1 MKRFENKVVIVTAAA
16 SGIGLAAAKR
26 FAAEGATLSLCDI
39 ELAKLESHASAM
51 GLPDGKLYVARI
63 DVSKPQ
69 ELEAFIAD
77 TVARFGS
84 LDILVNNAGVGAFG
98 YVTEITPEIWDRV
111 IATTLSSVFYA
122 SRAALPH
129 LIKSR
134 GNIVNTASI
143 SGLVADVGFAAYNA
157 AKGGVVNLTR
167 AMAIDHA
174 SDGIRVNAIC
184 PGVTETGST
193 AWMHKHPEIMQ
204 GFADRLPMG
213 RMGTSEEMAGAI
225 LFLASEDATYI
236 TGTNL
241 VIDGGLTAGTGQPP
255 FRKLTE
261 KTTT

>member
-1 MKRFENKVVIVTAAA
+1 MNRFENKVVIVTAAA
-16 SGIGLAAAKR
+16 SGIGLAAAQR
-26 FAAEGATLSLCDI
+26 FAAEGASLALCDI
-39 ELAKLESHASAM
+39 DFDTLKGHAAGMELSDDKLH
-51 GLPDGKLYVARI
+51 VARV
-63 DVSKPQ
+63 DVSKPH
-69 ELEAFIAD
+69 EIEAFIAQ
-77 TVARFGS
+77 TVQRFGG
-84 LDILVNNAGVGAFG
+84 LDVLVNNAGVGAFG
-98 YVTEITPEIWDRV
+98 YVNEISPETWDRV

-122 SRAALPH
+122 SRAALSH
-129 LIKSR
+129 LVARK

-193 AWMHKHPEIMQ
+193 NWMQNHPAIMQ

-213 RMGTSEEMAGAI
+213 RMGTADEMAGAI
-225 LFLASEDATYI
+225 LFLASDDASYI

-241 VIDGGLTAGTGQPP
+241 VVDGGLTAGTGQPA
-255 FRKLTE
+255 FRKLAA
-261 KTTT
+261 KAV